1 MLINPLVKLLALRP
15 ACVKD
20 SADADFDGKID
31 PALKRRV
38 DLLVRQGGL
47 LFFSSRPKTISGC
60 IAK

>member
-38 DLLVRQGGL
+38 DLLVRQGG
-47 LFFSSRPKTISGC
+47 
-60 IAK
+60 